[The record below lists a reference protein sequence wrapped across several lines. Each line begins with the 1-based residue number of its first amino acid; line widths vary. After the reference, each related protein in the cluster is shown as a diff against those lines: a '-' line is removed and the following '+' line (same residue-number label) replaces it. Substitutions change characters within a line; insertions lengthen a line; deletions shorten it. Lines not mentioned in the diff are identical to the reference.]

1 MFNSYGILKRLKNI
15 FVPDLQV
22 KEQGMTLEPEDS
34 H

>member
-1 MFNSYGILKRLKNI
+1 MFNGYGILKGLKNI

-22 KEQGMTLEPEDS
+22 EEQGMTLEPEDS